1 MSKAPITKV
10 PSPVGGGGLGWGRL
24 YRTAMDALYR
34 FCVIV
39 AGGALV
45 LISAVIPWGVFTR
58 YVLNSA
64 ASWPEPM
71 AILLTIV
78 LTFFGAAACYR
89 AGTHMSVSVL
99 VRVMPLP
106 LRRVIEPFAEGLVA
120 LVGLFMVIWGARLV
134 DATWHQSIAEFP
146 SLSVGL
152 TYLPIPVGWRHNAAV
167 RCRAPADRAPAAGRR
182 TDAALRRVHSRPME
196 ILIVVGTLL
205 VCFALGVPI
214 AYALGLG
221 ALAGAYWI
229 GIPLEAVMLQV
240 SSGVSK
246 FAMLTIPFFVLAGA
260 IMAEGGMARRLV
272 AFANVL
278 VGLVR
283 VRGGLSAVNV
293 LATTFLSGISGSAV
307 ADTSAIGSVMIPQM
321 ERTGYPRVF
330 ATNVTISASVQALL
344 VPPSHNAVIY
354 SLATGGTISIISL
367 FMAGVMPG
375 LLLGA
380 SLVVL
385 CLVIAYRNGHPRGE
399 TVPLREAAKIAI
411 DALWGLVTL
420 AIILGGI
427 LGGIFTAIE
436 AGAVACIWAFFVTM
450 FIYRDYRWRDLPE
463 LIHRTM
469 RTVAMVMT
477 LIAFASSV
485 GYVMALMQVPARV
498 TALLLTLSSDKN
510 VILFLINILLL
521 VLGCLLDMAPSIL
534 IVTPILLP
542 VVMKFGVDP
551 VHFGM
556 IMLLNL
562 GIGLCH
568 PPVGAILFVGC
579 AVGRVT
585 IEQVVR
591 EIWPFYGVMFF
602 VLMLV
607 TYIPSVSLWLPRIL
621 GL

>member
-1 MSKAPITKV
+1 
-10 PSPVGGGGLGWGRL
+10 
-24 YRTAMDALYR
+24 
-34 FCVIV
+34 
-39 AGGALV
+39 
-45 LISAVIPWGVFTR
+45 
-58 YVLNSA
+58 
-64 ASWPEPM
+64 
-71 AILLTIV
+71 
-78 LTFFGAAACYR
+78 
-89 AGTHMSVSVL
+89 
-99 VRVMPLP
+99 
-106 LRRVIEPFAEGLVA
+106 
-120 LVGLFMVIWGARLV
+120 
-134 DATWHQSIAEFP
+134 
-146 SLSVGL
+146 
-152 TYLPIPVGWRHNAAV
+152 
-167 RCRAPADRAPAAGRR
+167 
-182 TDAALRRVHSRPME
+182 ME
-196 ILIVVGTLL
+196 ILVVVGTLL

-283 VRGGLSAVNV
+283 IRGGLSAVNV

-385 CLVIAYRNGHPRGE
+385 CLVLAYRNGHPRGE
-399 TVPLREAAKIAI
+399 TVPLREAVKITI

-427 LGGIFTAIE
+427 LGGVFTAIE

-450 FIYRDYRWRDLPE
+450 FYRDYRWRDLPE

-602 VLMLV
+602 VLMVV
-607 TYIPSVSLWLPRIL
+607 TYIPSVSLWLPRML